1 MTYEIPSQGAAAA
14 DTSTIVAALV
24 NGFTKSA
31 FAAGAAA
38 GIARYGQLFLQL
50 FVAYFTQRRCKSP
63 NNPTDLVRTLAHAL
77 RVSLWLCA
85 TSIAGPNGAAQLY
98 ER

>member
-1 MTYEIPSQGAAAA
+1 MTYEIQSQGAAAA

-38 GIARYGQLFLQL
+38 GIARYG
-50 FVAYFTQRRCKSP
+50 
-63 NNPTDLVRTLAHAL
+63 
-77 RVSLWLCA
+77 
-85 TSIAGPNGAAQLY
+85 
-98 ER
+98 